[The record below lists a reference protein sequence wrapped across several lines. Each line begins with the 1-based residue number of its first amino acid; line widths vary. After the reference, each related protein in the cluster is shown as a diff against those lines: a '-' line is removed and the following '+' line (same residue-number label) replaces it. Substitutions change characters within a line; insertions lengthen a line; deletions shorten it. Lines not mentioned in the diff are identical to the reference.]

1 MMNAPVTLSLDEL
14 IEVGLRSKRIS
25 FLPNQKTK
33 SILSGRHSSKLRG
46 RGMDFLE
53 LKNYVQGDN
62 VRNIDWKASMR
73 SQKTYVRVF
82 SEEKDRSVYIVLS
95 QQSNMFFGTRGSFKS
110 VQAAKL
116 ASVALHSVM
125 KNGDRIGAVLF
136 DDEEVLQ
143 FKATKGRKSAMRF
156 LQEIA
161 RLNSNLTHR
170 SQKPN
175 PKMFNRAL
183 DFVLTQVKHDDLII
197 LIGDGSGLDE
207 ESRHKLTLLSQH
219 NDVIATIVYDAMEK
233 KLPDEGSLLF
243 RSFSEFV
250 DINSSDS
257 DFQKRYNTLY
267 DEKVKNYTHLSL
279 MHKIPLLEIS
289 TDEDVIL
296 QLQRQLGTLRGGR

>member
-1 MMNAPVTLSLDEL
+1 MHSAVSISLNEL
-14 IEVGLRSKRIS
+14 MEVGLKSKHIS

-95 QQSNMFFGTRGSFKS
+95 QQSNMFFGSRGSFKS

-116 ASVALHSVM
+116 ASVALHAVM
-125 KNGDRIGAVLF
+125 KNGDRVGAVLY
-136 DDEEVLQ
+136 DDEEILQ
-143 FKATKGRKSAMRF
+143 FKAAKGKKSAMHF
-156 LQEIA
+156 LQELS
-161 RLNSNLTHR
+161 RLNSNLTQR

-175 PKMFNRAL
+175 SKMLNRAM
-183 DFVLTQVKHDDLII
+183 DFLMTQVKHDDLII
-197 LIGDGSGLDE
+197 LIGDGSGLDDD
-207 ESRHKLTLLSQH
+207 SRHKITLLSQH
-219 NDVIATIVYDAMEK
+219 NDIIGAIVYDDMER

-243 RSFSEFV
+243 QNFNEFINV
-250 DINSSDS
+250 NSSDKS
-257 DFQKRYNTLY
+257 FQDNYSALSV
-267 DEKVKNYTHLSL
+267 EKVNKYKNLSL
-279 MHKIPLLEIS
+279 LHKIPLLEIN
-289 TDEDVIL
+289 TNEDVIL
-296 QLQRQLGTLRGGR
+296 QLQRQLGTLRATR